1 LNAKSVTFQITGIAA
16 SIASIIM
23 LAGDKIEASEFSL
36 LMIHKAKTN
45 PGDANSIEMEQQIEI
60 LNRIDTLLT
69 DSYFARNQERG
80 KTKLTRNEVVA
91 MLEAETWMTPAEAL
105 DYGFIDKVI
114 NKMSDVAKIA
124 AQSNNFPMNQLQ
136 RLKNLIARGGRIE
149 IVRADVDNAVNQ
161 ALNGKKYSALNDEE
175 LNAFLATVKNLIEQ
189 KVGGTLTDEETANV
203 NSLLNES
210 VVALKETESSQTA
223 DGQINALKGLLTEL
237 KSVVDQVSKVVV
249 ENGTAVEALT
259 FEVTNLKKNA
269 RTFGQKPFVNEST
282 KLNIGSAYVDP
293 HARHRQQM
301 KEIEEKTR
309 IQNQK
314 S

>member
-1 LNAKSVTFQITGIAA
+1 
-16 SIASIIM
+16 
-23 LAGDKIEASEFSL
+23 
-36 LMIHKAKTN
+36 
-45 PGDANSIEMEQQIEI
+45 
-60 LNRIDTLLT
+60 
-69 DSYFARNQERG
+69 
-80 KTKLTRNEVVA
+80 
-91 MLEAETWMTPAEAL
+91 
-105 DYGFIDKVI
+105 
-114 NKMSDVAKIA
+114 
-124 AQSNNFPMNQLQ
+124 
-136 RLKNLIARGGRIE
+136 
-149 IVRADVDNAVNQ
+149 
-161 ALNGKKYSALNDEE
+161 LNDEE